1 MTISLGGDGASN
13 LFSSDSQASQFA
25 DKLWNLFL
33 GGASDTRPFG
43 NVVLDGY
50 VPLLI
55 HGFIVP
61 ANRVVI
67 ALILILRLVALLIM
81 LL

>member
-33 GGASDTRPFG
+33 GGSSNTRPFG

-50 VPLLI
+50 VLLLI
-55 HGFIVP
+55 HGFINP
-61 ANRVVI
+61 S
-67 ALILILRLVALLIM
+67 
-81 LL
+81 